1 MVQFS
6 KLRIRKDENMV
17 AALKA
22 ENMYGIQV
30 NENNIDGFIEH
41 FKQKEILAQNDTPV
55 IETIPC
61 KRKGR

>member
-1 MVQFS
+1 
-6 KLRIRKDENMV
+6 MV

-55 IETIPC
+55 TETIHSL
-61 KRKGR
+61 